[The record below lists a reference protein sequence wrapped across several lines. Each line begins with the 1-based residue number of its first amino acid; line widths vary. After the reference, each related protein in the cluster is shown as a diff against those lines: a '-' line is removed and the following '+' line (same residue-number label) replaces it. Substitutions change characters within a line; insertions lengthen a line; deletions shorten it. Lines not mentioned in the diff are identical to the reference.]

1 MESNTNALNNL
12 SLKSDSHNGN
22 NKYRQ
27 TNNAIIGGGGGAA
40 AAAANNG
47 GTDASRMLE
56 AALQHMDGIIAGKM
70 SLSMPFFPIH
80 RHGPHKH
87 WHYINGFSIQ

>member
-12 SLKSDSHNGN
+12 SLKSDAHNGN

-27 TNNAIIGGGGGAA
+27 TNNAHIGGGGGGGAV
-40 AAAANNG
+40 ANNG

-56 AALQHMDGIIAGKM
+56 AALQHMDGIIAGKI
-70 SLSMPFFPIH
+70 PFFFPSTQTLA
-80 RHGPHKH
+80 
-87 WHYINGFSIQ
+87 FT

>member
-12 SLKSDSHNGN
+12 SINSDAHNGNN

-27 TNNAIIGGGGGAA
+27 TNNAIIGGAVGS
-40 AAAANNG
+40 NS

-56 AALQHMDGIIAGKM
+56 AALQHMDGIIAGNIVKF
-70 SLSMPFFPIH
+70 SPIYPTQH
-80 RHGPHKH
+80 ATHIGASESRK
-87 WHYINGFSIQ
+87 